1 MLVEETCIELGLP
14 LIEAK
19 DVDAEKAAEDK
30 KKAFFAGVKA
40 GKGKDKED
48 ADASDKGDKQ
58 SEKDKMAAIR
68 AKKD

>member
-1 MLVEETCIELGLP
+1 MLVEETCIELDLP

-19 DVDAEKAAEDK
+19 DSDAKKAAEDK

-40 GKGKDKED
+40 GADKDKED
-48 ADASDKGDKQ
+48 DASDKGGKQ
-58 SEKDKMAAIR
+58 PSEKDKMAAIR

>member
-1 MLVEETCIELGLP
+1 MLVEETCIELDLP

-19 DVDAEKAAEDK
+19 DPDAKKAAEDK

-40 GKGKDKED
+40 GADKDKED
-48 ADASDKGDKQ
+48 DKASDKGGKQ